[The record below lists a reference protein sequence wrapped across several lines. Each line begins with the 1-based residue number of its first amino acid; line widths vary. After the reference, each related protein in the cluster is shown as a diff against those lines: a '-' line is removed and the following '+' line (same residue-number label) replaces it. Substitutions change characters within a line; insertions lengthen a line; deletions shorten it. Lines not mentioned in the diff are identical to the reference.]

1 MHEAVLMLAKR
12 RTGCLTAWKRF
23 IVWNFGMKDPQNPN
37 KIYRANIGEVAEY
50 FKPAFIELGEQ
61 TKVKV
66 KEDGKEKEIPLL
78 LDHPD
83 KAKNM
88 PNKYPPQAFT
98 PAGKVRNLRFYV
110 ENMVPARAY
119 TEEKKKTTLLLF
131 YMMKVA
137 NHNEGGDHGE
147 IDKDTK
153 GLAIPLAPGDVKW
166 CYVFGDR
173 EEHNAKK
180 VAEVAAHELTHAFWL
195 DKKTAKKEKE
205 TISPYPFDD
214 KGHDDKRSF
223 VPGAAGDCL
232 MNEGGGSGFCRWHL
246 EALRR
251 QRWGPRPGFKG
262 DDWFFDRWRE
272 EKDRRKRR

>member
-1 MHEAVLMLAKR
+1 MHEAVLMSAGH

-37 KIYRANIGEVAEY
+37 KIYRANIGAVAEY

-66 KEDGKEKEIPLL
+66 KEDGKEKEIPLV

-88 PNKYPPQAFT
+88 PNKYPPRAFT

-119 TEEKKKTTLLLF
+119 TEEKKKATLLLF

-147 IDKDTK
+147 IDKDTE
-153 GLAIPLAPGDVKW
+153 GLAIPLAPADVKW
-166 CYVFGDR
+166 CYVFGDSVL
-173 EEHNAKK
+173 APLK
-180 VAEVAAHELTHAFWL
+180 VKHEFMWKSGGT
-195 DKKTAKKEKE
+195 
-205 TISPYPFDD
+205 S
-214 KGHDDKRSF
+214 RSRRRSD
-223 VPGAAGDCL
+223 VPPHPTL
-232 MNEGGGSGFCRWHL
+232 
-246 EALRR
+246 
-251 QRWGPRPGFKG
+251 
-262 DDWFFDRWRE
+262 WRT
-272 EKDRRKRR
+272 